1 MTREMMARHTSD
13 TSMTGQ
19 QNNNPENN
27 NNTMITNKQHN
38 KQIEIDL
45 TGPDG
50 NAFTLMGQV
59 KGWCKQMSIR

>member
-1 MTREMMARHTSD
+1 
-13 TSMTGQ
+13 
-19 QNNNPENN
+19 
-27 NNTMITNKQHN
+27 MITNKQHN

-50 NAFTLMGQV
+50 NAFALMGQV

>member
-1 MTREMMARHTSD
+1 MKITNAETYK
-13 TSMTGQ
+13 TIIY
-19 QNNNPENN
+19 
-27 NNTMITNKQHN
+27 TMITNKQHN